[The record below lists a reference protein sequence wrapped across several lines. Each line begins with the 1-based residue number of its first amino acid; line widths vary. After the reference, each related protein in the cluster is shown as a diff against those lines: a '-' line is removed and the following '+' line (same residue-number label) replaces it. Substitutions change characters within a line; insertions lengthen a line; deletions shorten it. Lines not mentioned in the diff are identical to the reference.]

1 MPAAGTVLVTGTSK
15 GIGRACARDLH
26 ARGFRVFAGVRTD
39 ADAEALRAAADDRL
53 VPLLLDVTRPADIA
67 AAGDL
72 LRSRVGPA
80 GLWGLVNN
88 AGIAVAG
95 PIEYLP
101 PQEVRRQFEVN
112 VFGTLEL
119 TQTCLPL
126 LRTARGRIV
135 NVSSV
140 NGRVVSPFN
149 GAYSASKFALEA
161 LSDALRLELR
171 RTGIQVVVVQPGAI
185 RTPIWDTAREEAQ
198 RLAERYPRAA
208 WSHYGRVLERL
219 AKVGTPRRALAP
231 ERIATVIARALL
243 ARHPRARYHV
253 GWDARAGILAARM
266 LPTRL
271 LDALLTRRR

>member
-1 MPAAGTVLVTGTSK
+1 MPAAGAVLVTGTSK
-15 GIGRACARDLH
+15 GIGRACVLDLH

-39 ADAEALRAAADDRL
+39 ADAEALRTAADDRL

-72 LRSRVGPA
+72 LRSRVGPE

-88 AGIAVAG
+88 AGMVVAG

-101 PQEVRRQFEVN
+101 PQELRRQFDVN

-119 TQTCLPL
+119 IQTCLPL
-126 LRTARGRIV
+126 LRAARGRIV

-140 NGRVVSPFN
+140 NGRVVTPFT
-149 GAYSASKFALEA
+149 GAYGASKFALEA

-171 RTGIQVVVVQPGAI
+171 RTGVRVVVVQPGAI
-185 RTPIWDTAREEAQ
+185 RTPLWETAPEHAR
-198 RLAERYPRAA
+198 RLAERYPPAA
-208 WSHYGRVLERL
+208 LSHYGRVLERL
-219 AKVGTPRRALAP
+219 AQVRVPSRALSA
-231 ERIATVIARALL
+231 ERVAAVIARALL

-253 GWDARAGILAARM
+253 GGDARVGIMAARL
-266 LPTRL
+266 LPPRL
-271 LDALLTRRR
+271 LDALLTRRW

>member
-140 NGRVVSPFN
+140 NGQVVTPFN
-149 GAYSASKFALEA
+149 GAYCASKFALEA
-161 LSDALRLELR
+161 ISDALRRELQPTGVRVVLVEPGSIRTAIRDTAKANARRLAGEYPDIVRRHYGGVLR
-171 RTGIQVVVVQPGAI
+171 RLEQVQ
-185 RTPIWDTAREEAQ
+185 TPA
-198 RLAERYPRAA
+198 
-208 WSHYGRVLERL
+208 H
-219 AKVGTPRRALAP
+219 ALAP
-231 ERIATVIARALL
+231 ERVARIVARALE
-243 ARHPRARYHV
+243 ARRPRARYRV
-253 GWDARAGILAARM
+253 GWDARLGVMAAHL
-266 LPTRL
+266 LPTSA
-271 LDALLTRRR
+271 LDALLSRWH